1 LDSVL
6 IQKSDLTGIINCPPS
21 KSYTHRAIAVSS
33 LAEGESLLL
42 NILRSRDTMATIRGC
57 KALGVNIVDRPDHI
71 IVSGRTAFVAPDDV
85 INIENSGTTMRFL
98 TAMSALVENGYTII
112 TGDESIR
119 RRPMEPMIFALRNL
133 GVQCYSTRMNG
144 SAPIVIQG
152 GGIAGGRTEIEG
164 STSSQFLSG
173 LLITGAYARSEIEI
187 KVTGKQVS
195 RPYIDSTIATMKKF
209 GISIQKSTDYR
220 ILHVTNGKYTPTSFT
235 VPGDFSTAAVI
246 LSAGILLGGE
256 IMLSGLDFSLPQ
268 GDSNILNILKK
279 MEAEVTV
286 NIKQGQ
292 IRVIGT
298 EHLEGGE
305 FDLSDTPDLLPVVA
319 ILSLR
324 AKSPVRIYGV
334 SHTRFKETDRLAI
347 VASELCKLGVNLKMT
362 NDELIIHNTGK
373 LKSARLNAHDD
384 HRLFMC
390 FVVAAMMTE
399 KSIVEGARSV
409 DVSYPQFISEM
420 RKLGGQINFQ

>member
-1 LDSVL
+1 
-6 IQKSDLTGIINCPPS
+6 
-21 KSYTHRAIAVSS
+21 
-33 LAEGESLLL
+33 
-42 NILRSRDTMATIRGC
+42 
-57 KALGVNIVDRPDHI
+57 
-71 IVSGRTAFVAPDDV
+71 
-85 INIENSGTTMRFL
+85 
-98 TAMSALVENGYTII
+98 
-112 TGDESIR
+112 
-119 RRPMEPMIFALRNL
+119 MEPMIIALRNL

-152 GGIAGGRTEIEG
+152 GGIAGGKTEIEG

-173 LLITGAYARSEIEI
+173 LLISGAYAQSEIEI

-209 GISIQKSTDYR
+209 GISIEKSTDYR
-220 ILHVTNGKYTPTSFT
+220 ILHVTNGMYTPTSFT

-256 IMLSGLDFSLPQ
+256 ILLSGLDFSLPQ
-268 GDSNILNILKK
+268 GDSSILDILKK
-279 MEAEVTV
+279 MEAEVGV

-292 IRVIGT
+292 IRVAGT

-305 FDLSDTPDLLPVVA
+305 FDLSDSPDLLPVVA

-347 VASELCKLGVNLKMT
+347 VASELCKLGVNLKMN
-362 NDELIIHNTGK
+362 NDELIIHPSGK

-399 KSIVEGARSV
+399 KSIVMGVRSV

-420 RKLGGQINFQ
+420 RKLGGRINFQ

>member
-1 LDSVL
+1 
-6 IQKSDLTGIINCPPS
+6 
-21 KSYTHRAIAVSS
+21 
-33 LAEGESLLL
+33 
-42 NILRSRDTMATIRGC
+42 MATIRGC

-71 IVSGRTAFVAPDDV
+71 AVSGRTAFVVPDDV
-85 INIENSGTTMRFL
+85 INIENSGTSMRFL

-173 LLITGAYARSEIEI
+173 LLISGAYAQSEIEI

-220 ILHVTNGKYTPTSFT
+220 ILHVTNGEYTPTSFT
-235 VPGDFSTAAVI
+235 VPGDFSTAAVL

-268 GDSNILNILKK
+268 GDSNILDILKK

-286 NIKQGQ
+286 NVKQGQ
-292 IRVIGT
+292 IRVVGT

-347 VASELCKLGVNLKMT
+347 VASELCELGVNLKMT
-362 NDELIIHNTGK
+362 NDELIIHHSGK

-399 KSIVEGARSV
+399 KSIVKGARSV

>member
-1 LDSVL
+1 
-6 IQKSDLTGIINCPPS
+6 
-21 KSYTHRAIAVSS
+21 
-33 LAEGESLLL
+33 
-42 NILRSRDTMATIRGC
+42 MATIRGC

-71 IVSGRTAFVAPDDV
+71 AVSGRTAFVVPDDV
-85 INIENSGTTMRFL
+85 INIENSGTSMRFL

-173 LLITGAYARSEIEI
+173 LLISGAYAQSEIEI

-220 ILHVTNGKYTPTSFT
+220 ILHVTNGEYTPTSFT

-268 GDSNILNILKK
+268 GDSNILDILKK

-286 NIKQGQ
+286 NVKQGQ
-292 IRVIGT
+292 IRVVGT

-305 FDLSDTPDLLPVVA
+305 FDLSDSPDLLPVVA

-362 NDELIIHNTGK
+362 NDELIIHHSGK

-399 KSIVEGARSV
+399 KSIVMGARSV

>member
-1 LDSVL
+1 M
-6 IQKSDLTGIINCPPS
+6 TGLINCPPS

-42 NILRSRDTMATIRGC
+42 NTLRSRDTMATIRGC

-71 IVSGRTAFVAPDDV
+71 AVSGRTAFVVPDDV
-85 INIENSGTTMRFL
+85 INIENSGTSMRFL

-173 LLITGAYARSEIEI
+173 LLISGAYAQSEIEI

-209 GISIQKSTDYR
+209 GISIRKSTDYR
-220 ILHVTNGKYTPTSFT
+220 ILHVTNGEYTPTSFT
-235 VPGDFSTAAVI
+235 VPGDFSTAAVL

-268 GDSNILNILKK
+268 GDSNILDILKK

-286 NIKQGQ
+286 NVKQGQ
-292 IRVIGT
+292 IRVVGT

-347 VASELCKLGVNLKMT
+347 VASELCELGVNLKMT
-362 NDELIIHNTGK
+362 NDELIIHHSGK

-399 KSIVEGARSV
+399 KSIVKGARSV

>member
-1 LDSVL
+1 MDSVL
-6 IQKSDLTGIINCPPS
+6 ILKSDLAGPINCPPS

-42 NILRSRDTMATIRGC
+42 NTLRSRDTIATIRGC
-57 KALGVNIVDRPDHI
+57 KALGVNILDRLDRI
-71 IVSGRTAFVAPDDV
+71 TVSGRTSFVAPDDV

-98 TAMSALVENGYTII
+98 TAMSALVEKGYTII

-119 RRPMEPMIFALRNL
+119 RRPMEPMIIALRNL

-144 SAPIVIQG
+144 SAPVVIQG
-152 GGIAGGRTEIEG
+152 GGIAGGKTEIEG

-173 LLITGAYARSEIEI
+173 LLISGAYAQSEIEI

-220 ILHVTNGKYTPTSFT
+220 ILHVTNGMYTPTSFT

-256 IMLSGLDFSLPQ
+256 ILLSGLDFSLPQ
-268 GDSNILNILKK
+268 GDSSILDILKK

-286 NIKQGQ
+286 SIKQGQ
-292 IRVIGT
+292 IRVAGT

-305 FDLSDTPDLLPVVA
+305 FDLSDSPDLLPVVA

-362 NDELIIHNTGK
+362 NDELIIHPSGK

-399 KSIVEGARSV
+399 KSIVMGVRSV

-420 RKLGGQINFQ
+420 RKLGGRINLQ

>member
-1 LDSVL
+1 
-6 IQKSDLTGIINCPPS
+6 
-21 KSYTHRAIAVSS
+21 
-33 LAEGESLLL
+33 
-42 NILRSRDTMATIRGC
+42 
-57 KALGVNIVDRPDHI
+57 
-71 IVSGRTAFVAPDDV
+71 V

-98 TAMSALVENGYTII
+98 TAMSALVPNGYTVI

-119 RRPMEPMIFALRNL
+119 RRPMEPMISALRNL

-173 LLITGAYARSEIEI
+173 LLISGAYAHSEIEI

-195 RPYIDSTIATMKKF
+195 RPYIDSTIATIKKF
-209 GISIQKSTDYR
+209 GINIQKSTDYR
-220 ILHVTNGKYTPTSFT
+220 VLHVTNGRYTPTSFT

-268 GDSNILNILKK
+268 GDSNILEILKK

-286 NIKQGQ
+286 NVKQGQ
-292 IRVIGT
+292 IRVVGS
-298 EHLEGGE
+298 ERLEGGE

-347 VASELCKLGVNLKMT
+347 VASELCKLGVNLKMN
-362 NDELIIHNTGK
+362 NDELIIHHSGK
-373 LKSARLNAHDD
+373 LKRAHLNAHDD

-399 KSIVEGARSV
+399 KSIVKGARSV

-420 RKLGGQINFQ
+420 RKLGGQIDFQ